1 MHESMHTAAKKRRRG
16 SPPPLTSCCIQLA
29 SLLTGRRAFLRRDRV
44 RIGGLVHV
52 HRAPHRRVLE
62 VGVRDRRAPAT
73 TRDRGLSRKAVTRRG
88 TPRYVARRGRTC
100 NAAHGLRNLAL
111 VLDRI

>member
-1 MHESMHTAAKKRRRG
+1 MNNASKKKRGG
-16 SPPPLTSCCIQLA
+16 SPPPLTAWCMQLA

-73 TRDRGLSRKAVTRRG
+73 TGHGRLRREAVAGRG

-111 VLDRI
+111 VLDRIGE